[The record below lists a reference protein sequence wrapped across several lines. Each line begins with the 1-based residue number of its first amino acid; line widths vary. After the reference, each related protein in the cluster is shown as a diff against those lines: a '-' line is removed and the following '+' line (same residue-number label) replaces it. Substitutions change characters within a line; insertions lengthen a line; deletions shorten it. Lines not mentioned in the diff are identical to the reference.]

1 MVSMILSQVVVVA
14 GGWREGELSRAHDG
28 LRKLGEIH
36 LGIPAD
42 WNTDEE

>member
-1 MVSMILSQVVVVA
+1 VVLVPVLVLVA
-14 GGWREGELSRAHDG
+14 KEEVREGELSRAHDG

-42 WNTDEE
+42 GNTDEE